1 MPSSPLPRL
10 AAVALATA
18 ALLGGLVATPA
29 SAAPGTTP
37 AAPAAATP
45 AASPAAPAAAAPAA
59 TTAAAATTDLS
70 GDTVPVPQRTRE
82 RGEATADAAPGDV
95 TVERVYVTTV
105 AATAS
110 TADDTVAGLDDASVQ
125 RAVADLRAFW
135 AEESGGRVDV
145 QLAAVEQRSLGRD
158 ACDPSAVFQAVRGVA
173 HGGRFASFAWAGTND
188 HLLVLT
194 REACGTKA
202 FGTVGGAG
210 GEIFSS
216 YGLGEQLG
224 VPVLLHEFGHNL
236 GFGHAGSAMCRSTT
250 VADGATSDYR
260 TAADATSSTASCP
273 VEEYGDFSDI
283 MGYSISGARPHLSA
297 PQRVLSGWLPD
308 ATKLTARTPGQRVVL
323 SALDGRTGPR
333 AVTVVDPLTGTSYV
347 VEYRTAAG
355 RDATSTELGRRQPRC
370 SNVGAGFTK
379 CALTSD
385 PATGGVRVLRTL
397 GAQGSPQST
406 VVLAAGTVAG
416 QPATTRDTHLDAGER
431 FTSAGGGVTVSV
443 RSLSPTGGAVLD
455 VALGATPP
463 PTTATATTTRLTVD
477 RARQTYRGAPA
488 TATTVVAT
496 ATGTAPRGT
505 VALRDGRTVL
515 AQGRPDASGTLRT
528 ALPTTLAAGRHAL
541 TASFTPDDA
550 EQAASTSA
558 STTVT
563 VDKAATT
570 TTLRRAAAT
579 QVHGGAGTK
588 LTATVSPVAGTVP
601 AGSVRFTRNGRAVA
615 TVAVARGA
623 ASWTLPSGTPAGA
636 QRLVAT
642 FTPSDASFLGSTS
655 ATQTVTVRK
664 AASRTTAAP
673 VKATVARGTAPT
685 VRVTVASAAL
695 PRPTG
700 RLTVTVNGKEVAT
713 PTLRNA
719 DRGRLTVALPK
730 QSKRGTVTV
739 TVSWAGTADVAGS
752 TSSRARVTVR

>member
-29 SAAPGTTP
+29 SAAPPAAGTTP
-37 AAPAAATP
+37 A
-45 AASPAAPAAAAPAA
+45 AAPAAAAPAA
-59 TTAAAATTDLS
+59 APTDLS
-70 GDTVPVPQRTRE
+70 GDTVPVPQRTRA

-110 TADDTVAGLDDASVQ
+110 TADDTVTGLDDASVQ

-158 ACDPSAVFQAVRGVA
+158 ACDPTAVFQAVRGVA

-194 REACGTKA
+194 REACGTRA

-216 YGLGEQLG
+216 YGLGQQLG

-250 VADGATSDYR
+250 VADGAASDYR
-260 TAADATSSTASCP
+260 TAADASSSSASCP

-283 MGYSISGARPHLSA
+283 MGYSIPGARPHLSA
-297 PQRVLSGWLPD
+297 PQRVLAGWLPD
-308 ATKLTARTPGQRVVL
+308 ATELRARTPGQRVVL

-333 AVTVVDPLTGTSYV
+333 AVTVVDPLTGTRYV

-370 SNVGAGFTK
+370 SSVGAGFTK

-397 GAQGSPQST
+397 GTPGSPQST
-406 VVLAAGTVAG
+406 VVLAAGPVAG

-455 VALGATPP
+455 VALGTTPP
-463 PTTATATTTRLTVD
+463 PSTTATTTRLTVD
-477 RARQTYRGAPA
+477 RTRQTHRGAAA

-496 ATGTAPRGT
+496 ASGAAPRGT
-505 VALRDGRTVL
+505 ITLRDGSTVL
-515 AQGRPDASGTLRT
+515 AQGRPDATGTLRT
-528 ALPTTLAAGRHAL
+528 VLPTTLAAGRHAL

-550 EQAASTSA
+550 TQAASTSA

-563 VDKAATT
+563 VDRAATT

-579 QVHGGAGTK
+579 QVHGGAGTT

-601 AGSVRFTRNGRAVA
+601 AGSVRFTRNGTAVA
-615 TVAVARGA
+615 TVAVSRGT
-623 ASWTLPSGTPAGA
+623 ASWTLPSGTPAGT

-642 FTPSDASFLGSTS
+642 FTPSDPSFLGSTS
-655 ATQTVTVRK
+655 TTQTVTVRK
-664 AASRTTAAP
+664 ATSTTTVAP
-673 VKATVARGTAPT
+673 VRATVARGTAPS

-700 RLTVTVNGKEVAT
+700 RLTVTVNGRTVAT
-713 PTLRNA
+713 PTLRSA
-719 DRGRLTVALPK
+719 DRGRLTVVLPK

-739 TVSWAGTADVAGS
+739 AVSWAGTADVAGS